1 MKQALQLTA
10 IMLLIVFAGCTE
22 RAGETDTGGILLE
35 VEFDQSTFRIGVNDT
50 DLVTLPQVTIDS
62 IVSRPGGGSSS
73 LMDVQLNTIE
83 LTYQRAD
90 TGTRVPLPFVY
101 NVVGTVP
108 AGGQLSYSNIPIM
121 TVEQLRGEPLADLL
135 FQNGAVDSET
145 GASIIKLNVTMRVFG
160 QTLAGV
166 DVASV
171 PRSQTFEFVPSL
183 TTNF

>member
-1 MKQALQLTA
+1 MKAALQLIA
-10 IMLLIVFAGCTE
+10 ITLFLILSGCTE
-22 RAGETDTGGILLE
+22 RVGETDTGGVLLE
-35 VEFDQSTFRIGVNDT
+35 VEFDDSTFRVGVNDT
-50 DLVTLPQVTIDS
+50 DLLALDQVTINS
-62 IVSRPGGGSSS
+62 VISRPGGGSSS

-83 LTYQRAD
+83 LTYTRVD

-108 AGGQLSYSNIPIM
+108 AGGQLSYTGLPVM

-145 GASIIKLNVTMRVFG
+145 GASIIKLNVQMRVFG

-166 DVASV
+166 DVSSV
-171 PRSQTFEFVPSL
+171 PRAQTFEFVPSL
-183 TTNF
+183 TTTF

>member
-1 MKQALQLTA
+1 MKVVLQLFA
-10 IMLLIVFAGCTE
+10 ITLLLVFSGCTE
-22 RAGETDTGGILLE
+22 RLGETDTGGVALE
-35 VEFDQSTFRIGVNDT
+35 VEFEDSTFRIGVNDS
-50 DLVTLPQVTIDS
+50 DLVALDQVVITS
-62 IVSRPGGGSSS
+62 VVTSPTGSSS
-73 LMDVQLNTIE
+73 FMDVQLNTIE
-83 LTYQRAD
+83 LTYARAD
-90 TGTRVPLPFVY
+90 TGSRVPVPFVY

-108 AGGQLSYSNIPIM
+108 AGGQLNYTGLPIM

-183 TTNF
+183 TTAF